1 MSRTRKQIVRNATI
15 GLAMVLVLGYA
26 VATDAAPKITQLRQ
40 VVVRGFLNVM
50 RPIINTK
57 GAVTVG
63 DDLNVH
69 GAISRSTGPVKIN
82 DGLTQLGTDGV
93 SFAGNVDA
101 TSGLDVSGGDLTV
114 GATKFVVNQTSGLIT
129 SASVDATS
137 VVDTTRYIS
146 FPLRSFV
153 ECQTDAGADI
163 GFDTTADALPDF
175 VNSATDGT
183 GLILRFDDVT
193 GTEDQNSEV
202 CNNFTVPPDYA
213 SGGHFRVRAL
223 KDAHA
228 GATEVMNCAVSVNGA
243 ALQTAGTVTVSV
255 LATTPYSC
263 TPTIASLAAND
274 SVSYSL
280 SITSGTTMDDQVDIA
295 SVEFVYTAT
304 Q

>member
-1 MSRTRKQIVRNATI
+1 MYQIPKSVRRPVILGVVVALIFGLSLPAFAATK
-15 GLAMVLVLGYA
+15 LA
-26 VATDAAPKITQLRQ
+26 KFRQ
-40 VVVRGFLNVM
+40 VVVSGLLNVM

-57 GAVTVG
+57 GAVTIG
-63 DDLNVH
+63 DDLDVQ
-69 GAISRSTGPVKIN
+69 GTISRSAGPVKIN

-93 SFAGNVDA
+93 SFAGNVDV

-114 GATKFVVNQTSGLIT
+114 GATKFVVNQTSGMIT

-137 VVDTTRYIS
+137 VVDSPRSIS

-153 ECQTDAGADI
+153 ECQTDSGADI

-183 GLILRFDDVT
+183 GFTLRFDDVA

-213 SGGHFRVRAL
+213 SGGHFRVRAV

-228 GATEVMNCAVSVNGA
+228 GATEVINCAVSVNGG
-243 ALQTAGTVTVSV
+243 ALQTAGTVTTSV
-255 LATTPYSC
+255 LATTSYAC

-280 SITSGTTMDDQVDIA
+280 SVTSGTTMDDQVDVA